1 LRLAKP
7 LRRPVTLGSVSYL
20 YAVLGFAALILLH
33 EAGHFVAAKAVGM
46 RVERFSLFFGPMWV
60 KRTIGETEYGIGTIP
75 LGGYVKI
82 TGMTPN
88 EVYASPE
95 IEARGYYNQAVWR
108 RIVVIAAGPF
118 VNLVVALLLMSGALL
133 TYQHVVTTS
142 NGTQKST
149 DRVWAIEPHSAASGV
164 LKLGDT
170 LVSVDGV
177 SGGPTVLANQL
188 KTHTCANDS
197 KKNNCVAVTP
207 AKIVIRRNGAL
218 RTLLVRPRYSTAAGK
233 PLVGFGFAP
242 VLASNGLWFSVK
254 NGASLLWSDTKT
266 TLSRVAQI
274 FKAKDRRQF
283 HSVVGGYELVQQS
296 FAISVSQGVEL
307 LSLISLSLAIIN
319 LFPFLPLDGGHIFW
333 AVVEKVRGRKVS
345 FATMEK
351 ASLVGFAL
359 VLVLFAI
366 GLSNDLSGGLSVH

>member
-1 LRLAKP
+1 
-7 LRRPVTLGSVSYL
+7 VSYL

-46 RVERFSLFFGPMWV
+46 RVERFSLFFGPMWA

-108 RIVVIAAGPF
+108 RLVVIGAGPA
-118 VNLVVALLLMSGALL
+118 VNLVVALLLMAGALM
-133 TYQHVVTTS
+133 TYQHVATTS
-142 NGTQKST
+142 NGTEIT
-149 DRVWAIEPHSAASGV
+149 TNRVWGIEAHSAAAGV
-164 LKLGDT
+164 LKVGDMI
-170 LVSVDGV
+170 VSVDGV
-177 SGGPTVLANQL
+177 RGASPVLEKQL

-197 KKNNCVAVTP
+197 KQNNCVAVTP
-207 AKIVIRRNGAL
+207 AKIVIRRNGVL

-233 PLVGFGFAP
+233 PLVGFEFSP
-242 VLASNGLWFSVK
+242 VLAGDGVWFSVR
-254 NGASLLWSDTKT
+254 NGASLLWADTKT
-266 TLSRVAQI
+266 TVSHIAQI

-283 HSVVGGYELVQQS
+283 HSVVGGYELAQQS
-296 FAISVSQGVEL
+296 FAISVSQGVEF

-333 AVVEKVRGRKVS
+333 ALVEKVRGRKVA

-359 VLVLFAI
+359 VLVLFVI